1 MNYEIP
7 IATDH
12 LTADE
17 LRRACAEYQA
27 RRLEAAQNRY
37 PGWTG
42 RVHTTPEMV
51 DRILESDLEPL
62 P

>member
-1 MNYEIP
+1 MNYVIP
-7 IATDH
+7 IPTDH

-17 LRRACAEYQA
+17 LRAACAEYQA
-27 RRLEAAQNRY
+27 RRLLAAQDRY

-51 DRILESDLEPL
+51 DRILDSDQETL

>member
-1 MNYEIP
+1 MNYAIP
-7 IATDH
+7 LATDH

-17 LRRACAEYQA
+17 LRAACAEYQA

-37 PGWTG
+37 PNWTG
-42 RVHTTPEMV
+42 RLHITPEIV
-51 DRILESDLEPL
+51 DRILESDQEPQ

>member
-27 RRLEAAQNRY
+27 RKLEAAANRY

-42 RVHTTPEMV
+42 TMHITPEIV
-51 DRILESDLEPL
+51 DRILESDWEDQP
-62 P
+62 